1 MSNFMLNLISW
12 VLLLLVILTLYL
24 IDKVNQLARLQQEVL
39 HPPPNESEIEP
50 AASPRDVLFERL
62 HGKPLWDAMTGKTV
76 EGFDPT
82 LIEALRP
89 HYEPVLHEHLVATF
103 CDGLAN
109 AAQPASRP
117 PSSTRTIMTPRGE
130 VQSWL
135 PAQHLGSIYRTAVEF
150 ASSYRHHP
158 DASTLQRLKETLD
171 SVSSMLYQRA
181 GLTLAQPLSNAL
193 LDPAQWTDHS
203 VEGAANAASLPAL
216 TDGGASAAAAA
227 GIEEY
232 TEQQRQDVAA
242 EQAAEVLEPVN
253 GPAQTQ
259 AVPVTAT

>member
-24 IDKVNQLARLQQEVL
+24 IDKVNQLTRLQQEAL
-39 HPPPNESEIEP
+39 QPPAPEP
-50 AASPRDVLFERL
+50 EAEPVVSTHDVLFERL

-76 EGFDPT
+76 EGFEPT

-103 CDGLAN
+103 RDGFDSASQ
-109 AAQPASRP
+109 AAARQPT
-117 PSSTRTIMTPRGE
+117 STRTIVTPRGE

-135 PAQHLGSIYRTAVEF
+135 PAQHLGSIHRTAAEF
-150 ASSYRHHP
+150 AAIDRHNP
-158 DASTLQRLKETLD
+158 DTQTLQRLKETLD

-181 GLTLAQPLSNAL
+181 GLSLAEPLSNRL
-193 LDPAQWTDHS
+193 LDLTTRADAPSSQSAS
-203 VEGAANAASLPAL
+203 AALPAL
-216 TDGGASAAAAA
+216 TDGSATAASAA

-232 TEQQRQDVAA
+232 TQQQRQDVAA
-242 EQAAEVLEPVN
+242 EQAAEVLEPVMN
-253 GPAQTQ
+253 PTPAQG
-259 AVPVTAT
+259 VPVAAT